1 LSVTKETTFYFRLG
15 HPFYGVE
22 PNQINQFMV
31 PAFVCQPSPITME
44 ELAKMDVLS
53 QKVCPHI
60 NGVSC
65 IRDISNKIGIDIG
78 LVFRCLRYLHFGG
91 SITFLP
97 LFLYSN
103 QYMTKPGIRALLEN
117 ENIRQV
123 WHILLL

>member
-1 LSVTKETTFYFRLG
+1 
-15 HPFYGVE
+15 
-22 PNQINQFMV
+22 MV
-31 PAFVCQPSPITME
+31 PAFVCQPSPITTE

-60 NGVSC
+60 NGISC
-65 IRDISNKIGIDIG
+65 IRDISTKIGIDIG

-103 QYMTKPGIRALLEN
+103 QYMPKPGIRALLNHE
-117 ENIRQV
+117 IIKQV
-123 WHILLL
+123 RKFLVIK